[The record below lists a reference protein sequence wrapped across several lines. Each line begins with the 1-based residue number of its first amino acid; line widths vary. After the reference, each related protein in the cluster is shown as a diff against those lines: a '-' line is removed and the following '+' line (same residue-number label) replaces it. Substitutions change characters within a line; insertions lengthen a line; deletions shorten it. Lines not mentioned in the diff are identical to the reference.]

1 MAYKRKGT
9 RPSEIERPW
18 RAQVGIFGPQQYL
31 GDFATQEEAE
41 AVEAAF
47 RRVHGIGD
55 GSLEAAKRRRISIL
69 HAYLQGTG
77 WNDPS
82 QNYKTQPRLPNGRW
96 KPKERVNA

>member
-9 RPSEIERPW
+9 RPSVLQRPW
-18 RAQVGIFGPQQYL
+18 RARVTIFGRCTYL
-31 GDFATQEEAE
+31 GDFETQNEAQ
-41 AVEAAF
+41 AVENAF

-55 GSLEAAKRRRISIL
+55 GSLEAAKRRRLSVL

-82 QNYKTQPRLPNGRW
+82 QNHKTQPRLPNGRW
-96 KPKERVNA
+96 KPKERASA